1 MKLIRK
7 RRNGFVIMFLA
18 NFCFAM
24 LLSFVYKEEMVFLFG
39 TISLIS
45 LLFLV
50 RQNRLL
56 YDASLIW
63 ENRILVVPSI
73 SPNLSGRQIQKDTE
87 ETVVSTF
94 GILLGKQIYRWG
106 LDGIHGIRLQT
117 TLIDKKRIYLT
128 FGDAAQIMRL
138 EMLHGMSQKK
148 EVIITAQKLLYE
160 TGVQADIIGW

>member
-73 SPNLSGRQIQKDTE
+73 APNLSDRQIQKDTE

-117 TLIDKKRIYLT
+117 TLIDKERIYLT

>member
-73 SPNLSGRQIQKDTE
+73 APNLSGRQIQKDTE

-117 TLIDKKRIYLT
+117 TLIDKERIYLT
-128 FGDAAQIMRL
+128 LGDAAQIMRL

>member
-7 RRNGFVIMFLA
+7 RCNGFVIMFLA

-73 SPNLSGRQIQKDTE
+73 APNLSGRQIQKDTE

-117 TLIDKKRIYLT
+117 TLIDKERIYLT

>member
-73 SPNLSGRQIQKDTE
+73 APNLSDRQIQKDTE

-117 TLIDKKRIYLT
+117 TLIDKERIYLT

-160 TGVQADIIGW
+160 TGVQADIIRW

>member
-1 MKLIRK
+1 MVQMKLIRK

-18 NFCFAM
+18 NFSFAM

-73 SPNLSGRQIQKDTE
+73 APNLSGRQIQKDTE

-94 GILLGKQIYRWG
+94 GILLGKDRKSTRLNSSHVRISYAVFC
-106 LDGIHGIRLQT
+106 LKKKKYTFDVIR
-117 TLIDKKRIYLT
+117 Y
-128 FGDAAQIMRL
+128 
-138 EMLHGMSQKK
+138 
-148 EVIITAQKLLYE
+148 
-160 TGVQADIIGW
+160 

>member
-73 SPNLSGRQIQKDTE
+73 APNLSVGR
-87 ETVVSTF
+87 
-94 GILLGKQIYRWG
+94 Y
-106 LDGIHGIRLQT
+106 
-117 TLIDKKRIYLT
+117 KRIP
-128 FGDAAQIMRL
+128 R
-138 EMLHGMSQKK
+138 KP
-148 EVIITAQKLLYE
+148 
-160 TGVQADIIGW
+160 

>member
-7 RRNGFVIMFLA
+7 RRNGFVKMFLA

-73 SPNLSGRQIQKDTE
+73 APNLSGRQIQKDTE

-117 TLIDKKRIYLT
+117 TLIDKERIYLT
-128 FGDAAQIMRL
+128 FEDAAQIMRL

>member
-73 SPNLSGRQIQKDTE
+73 AANLSGRQIQKDTE

-117 TLIDKKRIYLT
+117 TLIDKERIYLT

>member
-73 SPNLSGRQIQKDTE
+73 APNLSDRQIQKDTE

-94 GILLGKQIYRWG
+94 GILLGKKIYRWG

-117 TLIDKKRIYLT
+117 TLIDKERIYLT